1 MKIYRRQLAGVRR
14 RLKSEPSKIPS
25 CVQRMCKVPEGTPLK
40 YQLTEVNSRN
50 IKIDLLTCEILRS
63 NIGKAKSFLVF
74 G

>member
-25 CVQRMCKVPEGTPLK
+25 CVQSTGETPLK